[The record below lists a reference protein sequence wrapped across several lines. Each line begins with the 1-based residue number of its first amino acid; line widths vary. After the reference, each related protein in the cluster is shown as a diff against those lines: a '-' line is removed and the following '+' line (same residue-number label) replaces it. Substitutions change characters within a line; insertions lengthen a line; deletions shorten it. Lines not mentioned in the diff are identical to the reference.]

1 MVFEALLICNMINM
15 INKYQILSQALAN
28 RIHNYPYKYDRM
40 PYAIWSAIEPNP
52 KLSALL
58 AYDDSGLGNIV
69 VRLSTVGHVACVGHN
84 YATVVRTYE
93 RVCVRLSA
101 NGPPTNI
108 NFN

>member
-1 MVFEALLICNMINM
+1 MVFEELLICNMINM

-40 PYAIWSAIEPNP
+40 LYAIWSAIEPNP
-52 KLSALL
+52 KVSALL
-58 AYDDSGLGNIV
+58 AYDDSGLGNVV

-93 RVCVRLSA
+93 RVCVYA
-101 NGPPTNI
+101 
-108 NFN
+108 